1 MLGLVVGRL
10 LHDLAVD
17 LVLEA
22 LELVAVAEHRQRTV
36 HLVLVLQQLQVPHV
50 SAQGMKGT
58 VSRYCSSIFSLILL
72 MDRRPVLYA
81 LQIAVDF

>member
-1 MLGLVVGRL
+1 
-10 LHDLAVD
+10 
-17 LVLEA
+17 
-22 LELVAVAEHRQRTV
+22 
-36 HLVLVLQQLQVPHV
+36 VLVLQQLQVPHV